1 MTWEQ
6 RLEPQQ
12 VAQNVLP
19 VWHITLG
26 GGGRCRQGLRDGLE
40 RLWPG
45 LCFPQMLAPAK
56 QQQPVALEA

>member
-19 VWHITLG
+19 AWHITLG
-26 GGGRCRQGLRDGLE
+26 VGGRCRQDLRDGLE
-40 RLWPG
+40 RSWPG

-56 QQQPVALEA
+56 QQRPVAPEA